1 MCAIFRSSRLIKKS
15 EMDYFTR
22 PFLAIVPLR
31 GIASSML
38 VINGSS
44 VDQPSQLLKLVTIE

>member
-1 MCAIFRSSRLIKKS
+1 MKKS

-31 GIASSML
+31 VIASSML
-38 VINGSS
+38 VIYGSS
-44 VDQPSQLLKLVTIE
+44 VDQPIHLLKLVTIE